1 MIAVTLW
8 MATKMTTMTMIFVE
22 KLSDE
27 DKAVGKDRPPH
38 ITKQPPIADDDE
50 SMTRMMP
57 MTTLMQN
64 LFRDGPESP
73 YHGAPTFTDG
83 RSDQYSFWK
92 S

>member
-1 MIAVTLW
+1 MI
-8 MATKMTTMTMIFVE
+8 TTMRMIFVKKITTIRT
-22 KLSDE
+22 KLL
-27 DKAVGKDRPPH
+27 GK
-38 ITKQPPIADDDE
+38 TGLPI
-50 SMTRMMP
+50 SPSNPQLMMTMTRMMP
-57 MTTLMQN
+57 TMTLMQN